1 MEARFSASVQTGPG
15 VQPAYYTMGTGSFP
29 GLKRPGRGVDH
40 PPPSSAEVKG
50 RVELY
55 LYSNSGPSWPVV
67 GWPLPFIEIIIKHTT
82 HKTQYLFVCLPSRSV
97 LTYMEYTNVSVRN
110 TIYFIY
116 TKIVY
121 SQSDMFRPSMG
132 YPQALN
138 ENGSKIF
145 FTKTHCGI
153 PNAHRIS

>member
-55 LYSNSGPSWPVV
+55 LYSPFGPSWPAI
-67 GWPLPFIEIIIKHTT
+67 GWPLSLLPDDTTGTETCWRLFQCRSNVTVWVQILRVRWLMLHIKKNPYACLNIILQT
-82 HKTQYLFVCLPSRSV
+82 HESLNQRWVRTAQLDKRYCYLIIWR
-97 LTYMEYTNVSVRN
+97 LTA
-110 TIYFIY
+110 TIC
-116 TKIVY
+116 VVPH
-121 SQSDMFRPSMG
+121 S
-132 YPQALN
+132 
-138 ENGSKIF
+138 
-145 FTKTHCGI
+145 
-153 PNAHRIS
+153 